1 MVVDTSVGIQ
11 KKKFIKQ
18 VAVYIVT
25 NKRNGTLYVGV
36 TSNLV
41 QRIYQH
47 KEGII
52 AGFTKKYGCKILV
65 YYEIHNDMINAIE
78 REKQIK
84 DGSRRKKLKL
94 IEDMNQE
101 WQDLYFGII

>member
-1 MVVDTSVGIQ
+1 M
-11 KKKFIKQ
+11 KQ